1 MEYYCWIEYTFYK
14 NIQTLVSILFPF
26 MCMPFKK
33 PLQKAL
39 NRHVRWDRAQKK
51 KIQLKN
57 RKQRLRGNNQFLQHR
72 EVISEI
78 FQELVLGSVLVNMF
92 RNNLE
97 KVVRR

>member
-1 MEYYCWIEYTFYK
+1 MYAF
-14 NIQTLVSILFPF
+14 
-26 MCMPFKK
+26 
-33 PLQKAL
+33 QKAFAEGFEQACEVGL
-39 NRHVRWDRAQKK
+39 CSEK

>member
-14 NIQTLVSILFPF
+14 NIQTLASILFPF

-39 NRHVRWDRAQKK
+39 NRHVRVESCPEKK
-51 KIQLKN
+51 NQLKN
-57 RKQRLRGNNQFLQHR
+57 RKQRLRGNNQFLQR
-72 EVISEI
+72 RGVISEVS
-78 FQELVLGSVLVNMF
+78 QELVLGSVLVNMF